1 MSILPQNHSE
11 KEVLLDCI
19 QKFFTHYH
27 IGKLLHRCNGSKEKC
42 VSSVSILRYKLGNI
56 FVGKS
61 MYMQQ
66 RTGSFEEKFSKNT
79 FYR

>member
-27 IGKLLHRCNGSKEKC
+27 IGKLLHRCNGSKEKG

-56 FVGKS
+56 FVGKRLKMKS
-61 MYMQQ
+61 RGYPLP
-66 RTGSFEEKFSKNT
+66 
-79 FYR
+79 